1 MKEIVLA
8 KYGEIVLKGLNR
20 GHFESVLI
28 KNTKNTLKPLGS
40 FEYFNIQ
47 STLYITPLDE
57 EEDGFFEPL
66 ARAAARELKRVFGF
80 ASIVVAVAAEK
91 NMDEIAKVVKEYLA
105 DKLGN
110 AKTFKVEAK
119 RSDKRFP
126 LKSPEI
132 CAEIGGVVLEAY
144 PHLKVD
150 VHNPDLV
157 VNVEIRDKAAYIHAG
172 GEKGAGGVPVGTS
185 GAGTLMLSGGIDSP
199 VAGYMM
205 ARRGMQL
212 SAVYFA
218 TPPYTSDRA
227 TDKVVRLAKIL
238 SKYAG
243 WVSLYVANFTEYQEE
258 LAKKCPQE
266 YFTILMR
273 RGMMRIAE
281 KIALREGAG
290 ALITGESLGQVA
302 SQTLTAMA
310 VTENAVDIP
319 VFRPCIGMD
328 KEDIVEIS
336 RKMGAFETSIEP
348 YDDCCAMFSPRHPKL
363 NPKLEDVLEAEA
375 KLDIDGLVERCTE
388 TAERV
393 RF

>member
-1 MKEIVLA
+1 MREIVLA

-28 KNTKNTLKPLGS
+28 KNVKNTLKPLGR
-40 FEYFNIQ
+40 FDYFNIQ

-57 EEDGFFEPL
+57 DDGFFEPMSRRV
-66 ARAAARELKRVFGF
+66 AQELKRVFGF
-80 ASIVVAVAAEK
+80 ATIVVAVEAEK
-91 NMDEIAKVVKEYLA
+91 NLEDISRVVLDYVE
-105 DKLGN
+105 DKLDGV
-110 AKTFKVEAK
+110 KTFKVEAK

-132 CAEIGGVVLEAY
+132 AAEIGGVILTKY

-150 VHNPDLV
+150 VHNPQFT

-185 GAGTLMLSGGIDSP
+185 GNGTLMLSGGIDSP

-205 ARRGMQL
+205 AKRGMQL

-238 SKYAG
+238 AKYAG
-243 WVSLYVANFTEYQEE
+243 WVSLYVANFTEYQEQ
-258 LAKKCPQE
+258 LAKHCPQE

-273 RGMMRIAE
+273 RGMMRVAE
-281 KIALREGAG
+281 KIALHEGAG
-290 ALITGESLGQVA
+290 ALITGESLAQVA

-310 VTENAVDIP
+310 VTENAIDMP

-328 KEDIVEIS
+328 KEEIVEIS
-336 RKMGAFETSIEP
+336 RKMGAFDTSIEP

-363 NPKLEDVLEAEA
+363 SPKLEDVLAAEA
-375 KLDIDGLVERCTE
+375 KLDIEGLVERCADS
-388 TAERV
+388 AERV

>member
-20 GHFESVLI
+20 SHFESVLL
-28 KNTKNTLKPLGS
+28 KNVKNTLKPLGK

-47 STLYITPLDE
+47 STLYVTPLE
-57 EEDGFFEPL
+57 EDDGFFEPMSRRV
-66 ARAAARELKRVFGF
+66 ANELKRVFGF
-80 ASIVVAVAAEK
+80 ASIVVAVEAEK
-91 NMDEIAKVVKEYLA
+91 NMEDIARVALRYVA
-105 DKLGN
+105 DKLDGV
-110 AKTFKVEAK
+110 KTFKVEAK

-132 CAEIGGVVLEAY
+132 AAEIGGEILSKY
-144 PHLKVD
+144 PHLRVD
-150 VHNPDLV
+150 VHSPELTV
-157 VNVEIRDKAAYIHAG
+157 VVEIRDKAAYIHAG

-185 GAGTLMLSGGIDSP
+185 GNGTLMLSGGIDSP

-205 ARRGMQL
+205 AKRGMQL
-212 SAVYFA
+212 SAVYFE
-218 TPPYTSDRA
+218 TPPYTSQRA

-238 SKYAG
+238 SRYAG
-243 WVSLYVANFTEYQEE
+243 WVSLYVANFTEYQEQ
-258 LAKKCPQE
+258 LAKHCPQE

-273 RGMMRIAE
+273 RGMMRVAE
-281 KIALREGAG
+281 KIAQREGAG
-290 ALITGESLGQVA
+290 ALVTGESLGQVA
-302 SQTLTAMA
+302 SQTLSAMA
-310 VTENAVDIP
+310 VTENAIDMP

-328 KEDIVEIS
+328 KEEIVEIS

-363 NPKLEDVLEAEA
+363 NPHLDEVLAAEA
-375 KLDIDGLVERCTE
+375 KVDIEGLVERCVGS
-388 TAERV
+388 AERV